1 MPSSSWASPIVATL
15 RMMRGAFQNRRI
27 TRNSTAEP
35 SAIATTI
42 VIGSTT
48 KYG

>member
-15 RMMRGAFQNRRI
+15 RMIRGAFQNRRT

-35 SAIATTI
+35 RAMATTI
-42 VIGSTT
+42 VMGRTT
-48 KYG
+48 K